1 MAKLTKKEQ
10 TWIDELQEVLDRC
23 PSPKKIGFYTIGDPK
38 IHLYDLRKY
47 NEVEKALDTGKAADW
62 SPACRVAGAH
72 IEGTIDFPSP
82 VESTAG

>member
-10 TWIDELQEVLDRC
+10 AWVDELQAVIDRC
-23 PSPKKIGFYTIGDPK
+23 PSPKKIGFYTIGDPN

-47 NEVEKALDTGKAADW
+47 MAVVEALDTGEASDW
-62 SPACRVAGAH
+62 YPACRVAGAC
-72 IEGTIDFPSP
+72 IEGSIDFPSP